1 MVRATSMP
9 PNRLGCWAPTR
20 TLGMTLVQKHRYMKY
35 LVLLLFFFSSACGS
49 EGSIQVVE
57 APPDTSYTVILTGGT
72 LYDGLGNEPIVTDIG
87 FVGENIVAFG
97 DLTAFEAPVK
107 LDVTGLAVVPG
118 FIDIHSHAASSSFQR
133 SGIRL
138 RPDAENYIRQGVTTA
153 IVGQDGTSA
162 YPIDDFLNT
171 VQRNPRAINI
181 GTTVGHGTI
190 RAIVMGN
197 RDRKPTDSE
206 LEKMKTMVA
215 ESMEAG
221 AFGVSSGLEYTPGA
235 YADTEELIEVVKAG
249 ASYGGIYT
257 SHMRDEGGGLLE
269 SVAETIQIG
278 EEGGMAPHITHH
290 KVIGKD
296 RWGNSETSL
305 HMVDNARR
313 RDIDVMSD
321 VYPYTA
327 SSTGINILFPAWS
340 KEGNRQARVA
350 RLRDPEKRI
359 FIRNDIV
366 EHIEKERGGDPSTI
380 VVANCTWN
388 RNHNGKSLADILT
401 ERSKEVNLVNAAE
414 LAMELEEKGGC
425 MGVFHS
431 MSEDDVQRIMKHP
444 TTMIASDGGIPNM
457 NVGTPH
463 PRNYGTFARVLA
475 RYVRELNVLS
485 FDEAIRKMTSLPA
498 FRLGLLNRGHLRVD
512 TVADVVVLDP
522 AVVQDH
528 ATFEAPHQY
537 ATGVSHVFISGEA
550 VLLNGEMTG
559 ERPGKVLR
567 KGR

>member
-1 MVRATSMP
+1 M
-9 PNRLGCWAPTR
+9 
-20 TLGMTLVQKHRYMKY
+20 KH
-35 LVLLLFFFSSACGS
+35 LFLLLFLCCSACGS

-57 APPDTSYTVILTGGT
+57 IPPDTSYTVILTGGT
-72 LYDGLGNEPIVTDIG
+72 LYDGLGNEPIITDIG

-97 DLTAFEAPVK
+97 DLTAFEAPIK

-118 FIDIHSHAASSSFQR
+118 FIDVHSHAASSNFER

-171 VQRNPRAINI
+171 VQRHPRTINI

-197 RDRKPTDSE
+197 RDRKPTDGE
-206 LEKMKTMVA
+206 LEKMKSMVA

-235 YADTEELIEVVKAG
+235 YAETEELIEVVRAG

-269 SVAETIQIG
+269 SIEETIRIG

-296 RWGNSETSL
+296 RWGNSEQSL
-305 HMVDNARR
+305 QHVDDARAR
-313 RDIDVMSD
+313 EVDVMSD

-327 SSTGINILFPAWS
+327 SSTGISILFPAWS
-340 KEGNRQARVA
+340 KEGNRQARLA

-366 EHIEKERGGDPSTI
+366 AHIETERGGDPSTI
-380 VVANCTWN
+380 VIASCTWN
-388 RNHNGKSLADILT
+388 RNLNGKSLSDILI
-401 ERSKEVNLVNAAE
+401 ERNKEVNLVNAAE
-414 LAMELEEKGGC
+414 LAMEIEEKGGC

-431 MSEDDVQRIMKHP
+431 MSEEDVQRIMKHP
-444 TTMIASDGGIPNM
+444 TTMIASDGGIPRFNS
-457 NVGTPH
+457 GTPH

-475 RYVRELNVLS
+475 RYVRDLNVLS
-485 FDEAIRKMTSLPA
+485 FEEAIHKMTGLPA
-498 FRLGLLNRGHLRVD
+498 ARLNLSNRGQLRVD
-512 TVADVVVLDP
+512 AAADVVVLDP
-522 AVVQDH
+522 AAIQDH

-537 ATGVSHVFISGEA
+537 ATGVSYVFVSGKA
-550 VLLNGEMTG
+550 VLLDGEMSG
-559 ERPGKVLR
+559 ERPGKVL
-567 KGR
+567 KMSSSE